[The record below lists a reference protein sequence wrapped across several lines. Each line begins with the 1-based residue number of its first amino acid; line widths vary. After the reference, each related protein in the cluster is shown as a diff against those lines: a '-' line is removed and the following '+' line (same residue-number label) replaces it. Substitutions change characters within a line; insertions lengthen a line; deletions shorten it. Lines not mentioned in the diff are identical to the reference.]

1 MRMILPEHELVVKN
15 CSQLLSRDT
24 TCSMSSSTLPF
35 LLKSN
40 LLRHCVFHRVN
51 VLSIADEHAAADQK
65 SVQLVTHPNNQLLFM
80 FTSRS
85 RSISC
90 SITRL
95 PHIPS
100 SGVYWRYFINC
111 RITAPGW

>member
-40 LLRHCVFHRVN
+40 LLRHCVFHRLN

-65 SVQLVTHPNNQLLFM
+65 SVQLVTPKQSALIHVYIQITVYFLQHHSSSPYSFFRGLLAVF
-80 FTSRS
+80 
-85 RSISC
+85 
-90 SITRL
+90 
-95 PHIPS
+95 
-100 SGVYWRYFINC
+100 Y
-111 RITAPGW
+111 